1 MQKGGACENVPQN
14 TEEQWCHRKG
24 QLTWAGISVLL
35 LCNCVIS
42 NTTVTSC
49 FVVGLVV
56 VVVFNLS
63 ISAKSFWP
71 YKLPHSEVLE
81 VSMCTSLREGAL
93 FFVTGPLQRS
103 NDIMHM
109 KYLAQFPAHSNNSIN
124 VYSLPSN
131 Y

>member
-1 MQKGGACENVPQN
+1 MI
-14 TEEQWCHRKG
+14 
-24 QLTWAGISVLL
+24 L
-35 LCNCVIS
+35 

-49 FVVGLVV
+49 FVVGFVV
-56 VVVFNLS
+56 VIFNLS

-71 YKLPHSEVLE
+71 NKLPHSEE

-93 FFVTGPLQRS
+93 LIIGPLQRS

-109 KYLAQFPAHSNNSIN
+109 KYLAQFPAHCNNSIN